1 METEKNTRALNVETF
16 FTGRTLRTMIRI
28 VTYKSIRRIMV
39 VFPSGNAEAQIYRSK
54 KVNY

>member
-1 METEKNTRALNVETF
+1 MKTKNTTRALKVETF

-28 VTYKSIRRIMV
+28 ATYGDIRRILV

>member
-1 METEKNTRALNVETF
+1 MKTENTARALKVETF

-28 VTYKSIRRIMV
+28 VTYKGIRRIMV
-39 VFPSGNAEAQIYRSK
+39 VFPSGNAGAQIYRSK

>member
-1 METEKNTRALNVETF
+1 MKTENTTRALKVETF

-28 VTYKSIRRIMV
+28 VTYKGIRRIMV
-39 VFPSGNAEAQIYRSK
+39 VFPSGDAEAQIYRSK

>member
-28 VTYKSIRRIMV
+28 VTYKGIRRILV
-39 VFPSGNAEAQIYRSK
+39 IFPSGDAVAQIYRSK